1 MPPVIKLDVT
11 ITFPDGEA
19 CPCGE
24 LITTQPDK
32 RGKIIGT
39 FQYAKPF
46 LDHPRAFPLDP
57 ENLPLT
63 LQANSA
69 DRPQG
74 VHAVFEDALPDDWG
88 RKLLARKAALA
99 RSEQTV
105 PRLLE
110 ALGANGLGALFFK
123 AQKQGAKSG
132 LLRFHHLDALV
143 ESAIQYDAGYPID
156 DDRMLALFTHGS
168 SPGGAR
174 PKALVQKDDGS
185 CWIAKFPRLR
195 DQFSVESL
203 EAACLELARSA
214 GLPVPDFQIYEAGE
228 RKILLVKR
236 FDVTARGGRNHMISM
251 QTLLNAD
258 GYYHLS
264 YSDVFSRIAK
274 HSSQVSRDM
283 ALMFRQMVFNTAM
296 GNTDD
301 HLKNFFMLH
310 TGQGFEM
317 SPVYDLLPDIFFNRE
332 HQLSFPYS
340 GTLPPDRQI
349 YEKIGKELHIPDPG
363 KVLDQVYNAVS
374 EWKTVFQEIGVP
386 ETDILRLEP
395 DISRRLAKI
404 KS

>member
-1 MPPVIKLDVT
+1 M
-11 ITFPDGEA
+11 
-19 CPCGE
+19 
-24 LITTQPDK
+24 
-32 RGKIIGT
+32 
-39 FQYAKPF
+39 
-46 LDHPRAFPLDP
+46 
-57 ENLPLT
+57 
-63 LQANSA
+63 
-69 DRPQG
+69 
-74 VHAVFEDALPDDWG
+74 
-88 RKLLARKAALA
+88 
-99 RSEQTV
+99 
-105 PRLLE
+105 
-110 ALGANGLGALFFK
+110 
-123 AQKQGAKSG
+123 
-132 LLRFHHLDALV
+132 
-143 ESAIQYDAGYPID
+143 
-156 DDRMLALFTHGS
+156 
-168 SPGGAR
+168 
-174 PKALVQKDDGS
+174 QKDDGS